1 MVRASLKNP
10 YAVVAISLIIVI
22 LGVVS
27 YRKMVVDIFPE
38 INVPVV
44 AVATFYVVATIVAR
58 RRGYSGLGGRT
69 LVRCRSGHLFR
80 TVWVPGISIKS
91 IRLGWYRAQFCP
103 VGRHW
108 TLVSP
113 VKDDDVN
120 VTYLSLVPDD
130 ISMP

>member
-1 MVRASLKNP
+1 MLA
-10 YAVVAISLIIVI
+10 
-22 LGVVS
+22 
-27 YRKMVVDIFPE
+27 
-38 INVPVV
+38 
-44 AVATFYVVATIVAR
+44 AVAAFYVVATFVAR

-91 IRLGWYRAQFCP
+91 IRLGWYRFQFCP